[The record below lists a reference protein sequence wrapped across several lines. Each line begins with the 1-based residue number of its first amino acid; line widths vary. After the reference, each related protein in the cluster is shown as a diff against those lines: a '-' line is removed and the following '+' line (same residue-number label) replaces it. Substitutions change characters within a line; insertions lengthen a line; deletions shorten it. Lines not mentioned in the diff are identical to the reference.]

1 MDNSTTA
8 GSEGVPE
15 GVELVLED
23 AEAVLSFGR

>member
-8 GSEGVPE
+8 GSEDVPE
-15 GVELVLED
+15 GFELVLED